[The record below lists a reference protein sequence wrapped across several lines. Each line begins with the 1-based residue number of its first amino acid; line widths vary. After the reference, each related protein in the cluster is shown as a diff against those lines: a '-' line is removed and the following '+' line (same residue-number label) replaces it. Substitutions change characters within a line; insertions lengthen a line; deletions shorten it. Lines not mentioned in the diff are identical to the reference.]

1 MAPLN
6 IDQKDKLGSDHVEDA
21 DDLKQGNDMILS
33 TFRKLNLCRMN
44 WKGEKVES

>member
-6 IDQKDKLGSDHVEDA
+6 IDQKDRLGSDHVYSWVLSSTAEDA

-33 TFRKLNLCRMN
+33 TL
-44 WKGEKVES
+44 ES